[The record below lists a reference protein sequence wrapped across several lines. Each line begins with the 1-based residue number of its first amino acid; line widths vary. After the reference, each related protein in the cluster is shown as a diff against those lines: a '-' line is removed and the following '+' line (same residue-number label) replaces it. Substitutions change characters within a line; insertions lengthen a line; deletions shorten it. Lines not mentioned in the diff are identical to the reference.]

1 MSKRRVFVLNDGGHD
16 YSGAAEFGEVIVCS
30 EGMIPKNDVA
40 QMFRILNPFLELSHK
55 DDLIVIGSLASMVG
69 VASAIMAGLH
79 GEVHYLVFG
88 NGRYAVKDLMV

>member
-30 EGMIPKNDVA
+30 EGMVPKNDIA
-40 QMFRILNPFLELSHK
+40 QMFRLLNPLLEESQK

>member
-16 YSGAAEFGEVIVCS
+16 YSAAAEFGDVIVCS
-30 EGMIPKNDVA
+30 EGMVPKNDIA
-40 QMFRILNPFLELSHK
+40 QMFRLLNPLLEESQK

-88 NGRYAVKDLMV
+88 NGRYMIKDLMV